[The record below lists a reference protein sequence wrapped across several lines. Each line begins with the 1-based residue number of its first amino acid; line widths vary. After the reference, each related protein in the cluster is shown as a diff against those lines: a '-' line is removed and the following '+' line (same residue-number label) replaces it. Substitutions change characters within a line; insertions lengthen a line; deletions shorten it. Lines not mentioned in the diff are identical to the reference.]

1 MNEPTVRREEA
12 TSLWQNYAFMRLW
25 LAQVLSNAGTEITT
39 VAIPLTAVMALN
51 ATSAQMG
58 WLGVASSLPNLLFA
72 LFAGVWVDRLRRRP
86 ILVVTD
92 LGRALLLATIPAAT
106 LLGHLSFMHLLFTVF
121 VMATLTLFFTI
132 ASVSILPSLVKE
144 DQLVKANSKL
154 ATSDSLLSIAG
165 PGVGGG
171 LIQILSAPMALFV
184 DAASYVLSA
193 LCLGG
198 IAVPETPM
206 RQATEREGLWTEIM
220 AGIYELLRTPVLRAL
235 TVSAS
240 IGSFG
245 TAMYG
250 TVFVLFLARSLNLTP
265 AIIGLVFA
273 SSGVGSLLGAISA
286 ERAVRLSGIGPAIII
301 GNFFWAIGSLIIPL
315 AALAGPELFIS
326 GLGQLLIG
334 MGVTIYSV
342 NQMSLRQVI
351 TPVGLFGRVIAA
363 RRVLIFGASAA
374 GAALGGFFGDT
385 AGFRAT
391 MVIGTMIIAIGLLL
405 LFLSPVRHVRDLPN
419 SGHK

>member
-1 MNEPTVRREEA
+1 
-12 TSLWQNYAFMRLW
+12 
-25 LAQVLSNAGTEITT
+25 
-39 VAIPLTAVMALN
+39 
-51 ATSAQMG
+51 
-58 WLGVASSLPNLLFA
+58 
-72 LFAGVWVDRLRRRP
+72 
-86 ILVVTD
+86 
-92 LGRALLLATIPAAT
+92 
-106 LLGHLSFMHLLFTVF
+106 
-121 VMATLTLFFTI
+121 
-132 ASVSILPSLVKE
+132 
-144 DQLVKANSKL
+144 
-154 ATSDSLLSIAG
+154 
-165 PGVGGG
+165 
-171 LIQILSAPMALFV
+171 
-184 DAASYVLSA
+184 
-193 LCLGG
+193 
-198 IAVPETPM
+198 M

-391 MVIGTMIIAIGLLL
+391 MVIGTMLIAIGLLL